1 MSLIL
6 PISEWPA
13 ADQAMWHALFAE
25 GGPLDGQGPLIHL
38 RKTSRHSLA
47 LRYGQ
52 WLKWIA
58 TTEPSTLACA
68 PVERVTC
75 KRLVQWLSSLDRLA
89 DMTRLMLVDGVLRVA
104 MATATAPGRDWSQE
118 TKLRK
123 RLKYH
128 AGRGLQSRKHG
139 RILSSAVLL
148 EAGLKLVEASAS
160 RLNHSLYAAT
170 DMRDGAMIS
179 LLALMPIRLRALA
192 GLELGSSVIVGQDL
206 ILVSIPED
214 LSKTGQPWEAEVP
227 PQAAA
232 ALRAYIDKARP
243 LLAQRGQGNISSLW
257 LNRKGNGLRY
267 AGIGPCVAR
276 QTLRMTSVRVP
287 PHFFRDAAA
296 TALARSSP
304 ESARLIRGVLGHK
317 GFRTAERHYI
327 HAQTIEAGRDYASL
341 IARLKENRQ

>member
-6 PISEWPA
+6 PIPEWPA
-13 ADQAMWHALFAE
+13 ADQAMWHTLFAE
-25 GGPLDGQGPLIHL
+25 GGPLDGQGPLVHL
-38 RKTSRHSLA
+38 RETSRHTLA

-52 WLKWIA
+52 WLKWLA
-58 TTEPSTLACA
+58 MAEPAALTCA
-68 PVERVTC
+68 PTDRVTHA
-75 KRLVQWLSSLDRLA
+75 RLVHWLSSLERLA

-104 MATATAPGRDWSQE
+104 MAADPGCCWSE
-118 TKLRK
+118 EARLRA
-123 RLKYH
+123 RLKRR
-128 AGRGLQSRKHG
+128 AGRGAQTRKQG

-148 EAGLKLVEASAS
+148 EAGLELVETSAQ
-160 RLNHSLYAAT
+160 RLDHSLFAAT
-170 DMRDGAMIS
+170 DMRDGAMIA
-179 LLALMPIRLRALA
+179 LLALMPMRLRALA
-192 GLELGSSVIVGQDL
+192 GLELGSSVTVGQDL

-227 PQAAA
+227 PQAAT

-243 LLAQRGQGNISSLW
+243 LLAQRGQSNISSLW

-267 AGIGPCVAR
+267 AGIGRCIAR
-276 QTLRMTSVRVP
+276 QTLRMTGVRVP

-296 TALARSSP
+296 TTLARSSP

-341 IARLKENRQ
+341 IARLKEKLT

>member
-6 PISEWPA
+6 PIPQWPA
-13 ADQAMWHALFAE
+13 ADQTMWAALFAD

-38 RKTSRHSLA
+38 RKTSRHTLS

-52 WLKWIA
+52 WLKWLA
-58 TTEPSTLACA
+58 STEPSTLACT
-68 PVERVTC
+68 PVERVTRT
-75 KRLVQWLSSLDRLA
+75 RLVQWLSSLDRLA
-89 DMTRLMLVDGVLRVA
+89 DMTRLMLVDGVLRVV
-104 MATATAPGRDWSQE
+104 MAAAPGRDWSQE

-148 EAGLKLVEASAS
+148 EAGLELVKTSVP
-160 RLNHSLYAAT
+160 RLDHSLFAAT
-170 DMRDGAMIS
+170 DLRDGAMIA
-179 LLALMPIRLRALA
+179 LLALMPMRLRALA

-206 ILVSIPED
+206 ILVSIPDE
-214 LSKTGQPWEAEVP
+214 LSKTGQPWEADVP
-227 PQAAA
+227 PQASA
-232 ALRAYIDKARP
+232 ALRAYLDSARP
-243 LLAQRGQGNISSLW
+243 ILAARSPSNIPSLW
-257 LNRKGNGLRY
+257 LSRHGNALRY
-267 AGIGPCVAR
+267 GSIRPRIAR
-276 QTLRMTSVRVP
+276 QTQRMTGIRVP

-296 TALARSSP
+296 TTLARSSP

>member
-6 PISEWPA
+6 PIPQWPA
-13 ADQAMWHALFAE
+13 ADQTMWAALFAD

-38 RKTSRHSLA
+38 RKTSRHTLS

-58 TTEPSTLACA
+58 TTQPSTLACA
-68 PVERVTC
+68 PVKRVTC
-75 KRLVQWLSSLDRLA
+75 TRLVQWLSTLDRLA

-104 MATATAPGRDWSQE
+104 MAAEPGGDWFQE
-118 TKLRK
+118 VKLRK

-128 AGRGLQSRKHG
+128 AGRGSQSRKHG

-148 EAGLKLVEASAS
+148 ESGLELVETSAQH
-160 RLNHSLYAAT
+160 LDHSLYAAT
-170 DMRDGAMIS
+170 DMRDGAMIA
-179 LLALMPIRLRALA
+179 LLALMPMRLRALA
-192 GLELGSSVIVGQDL
+192 GLELGSSFIVGQDL

-267 AGIGPCVAR
+267 AGIGRCIAR
-276 QTLRMTSVRVP
+276 QTLRMTGVRVP

-296 TALARSSP
+296 TTLARSSP